1 MFASPVPSAFRA
13 YDGKDSTALL
23 RWGIS
28 TWPYVGCGSNSAVGD
43 VGSMSG
49 LPESGHGWAIYEY
62 TP

>member
-1 MFASPVPSAFRA
+1 
-13 YDGKDSTALL
+13 L
-23 RWGIS
+23 RE
-28 TWPYVGCGSNSAVGD
+28 NAAVHCSKIDHRMAEMGQTRSFVF